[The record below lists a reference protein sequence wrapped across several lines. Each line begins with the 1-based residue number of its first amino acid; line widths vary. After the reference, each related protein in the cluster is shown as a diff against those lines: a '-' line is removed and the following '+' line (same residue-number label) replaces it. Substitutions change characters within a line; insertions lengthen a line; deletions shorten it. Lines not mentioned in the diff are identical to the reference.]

1 MRKSVGLIQP
11 TCGHHHFKAAFL
23 ECPQRLKPIYFPV
36 DFTVITVAPDF
47 MYLPTGPSP
56 GDGFGRFCLH
66 SERAVGSVTAAG
78 GLPTHYS
85 FLPLSGPR
93 ASPAHT
99 YQQGSQGGWAGPAL
113 NCHLFRDNKDRL
125 PQPLSQDAGNRAS
138 TFYVFNKFSNTLVSV
153 AAFMGIISLG
163 SWPPNTLFIVD

>member
-1 MRKSVGLIQP
+1 M
-11 TCGHHHFKAAFL
+11 A
-23 ECPQRLKPIYFPV
+23 
-36 DFTVITVAPDF
+36 
-47 MYLPTGPSP
+47 
-56 GDGFGRFCLH
+56 FGRFCLH

-93 ASPAHT
+93 ASPVHT

-163 SWPPNTLFIVD
+163 SWPPNTLFIVDWKKKSLLSQALKKNQALGLLEIFHLWENIYLAP